1 MTSRR
6 SWLGAAL
13 VLWALSLGGCATITS
28 FSASKMA
35 ASTGPT
41 TEQTDPWERFNR
53 AVFGFNEALD
63 VTLVKPLAET
73 YRAVVPRWL
82 RKSVDNVFGNISD
95 VWSTANLLLQLKPKA
110 ALEMGMRVA
119 TNTVFGVFGIL
130 DVAEEVGLERRS
142 EDFGQTLG
150 VWGVSSGPYLVLP
163 LLGPSTVR
171 DASARVLDSKFG
183 STQLTFR
190 EVRDRNGAMVLDAV
204 QTRVNLLNASRV
216 LDEVALD
223 KYTFLRDAYLA
234 RRRSQVY
241 DGEPPEDK
249 VPDEKPAAPRTSE
262 APAEAP
268 AEAAKAP
275 AGVAVSSAPVAV
287 VTETK

>member
-1 MTSRR
+1 VSAVLRT
-6 SWLGAAL
+6 WFAAAL
-13 VLWALSLGGCATITS
+13 VLWGFSLGGCATITS
-28 FSASKMA
+28 FSASKLA
-35 ASTGPT
+35 PTTGPT
-41 TEQTDPWERFNR
+41 TEQSDPWERFNR
-53 AVFGFNEALD
+53 GVFGFNEVLD
-63 VTLVKPLAET
+63 TAVVKPVAET

-82 RKSVDNVFGNISD
+82 RKSIDNVFGNIGD
-95 VWSTANLLLQLKPKA
+95 VWSTANLMLQLKPKA

-150 VWGVSSGPYLVLP
+150 VWGMSSGPYLVLP

-190 EVRDRNGAMVLDAV
+190 EPRDRNAALALESV

-234 RRRSQVY
+234 RRRNQVY

-249 VPDEKPAAPRTSE
+249 APEDKPAVAGSPPE
-262 APAEAP
+262 APAS
-268 AEAAKAP
+268 
-275 AGVAVSSAPVAV
+275 G
-287 VTETK
+287 TK